1 MSNSYINLMIDSL
14 KKKVD
19 ILKKISGVNAEQKLM
34 LDEARFDPEKL
45 DEIVAQKE
53 SLVSEINKLDNGFET
68 VYDRV
73 KDELVGNKA
82 AYAEQIAVMQQLIK
96 EIVEL
101 TTSIEAEEKRMKV
114 EIDNQFSKIKQAVKE
129 TKKNSKAVS
138 NYYKNMSKLDLEPQ
152 FMDKKK

>member
-1 MSNSYINLMIDSL
+1 MGNSYINLMIDSL

-19 ILKKISGVNAEQKLM
+19 ILKKISGVNAEQKKM
-34 LDEARFDPEKL
+34 LDEARFDLEKL
-45 DEIVAQKE
+45 DELVAEKE
-53 SLVSEINKLDNGFET
+53 NLVSEINKLDIGFET

-73 KDELVGNKA
+73 KGELVENKA
-82 AYAEQIAVMQQLIK
+82 AYAEQIATMQQLIK
-96 EIVEL
+96 QIVEL

-138 NYYKNMSKLDLEPQ
+138 NYYKSMSKLDLEPQ

>member
-19 ILKKISGVNAEQKLM
+19 ILKKISEVDAEQKKM
-34 LDEARFDPEKL
+34 LDEERFDPEKL
-45 DEIVAQKE
+45 DELVAQKE
-53 SLVSEINKLDNGFET
+53 SLVSEINKLDIGFET

-73 KDELVGNKA
+73 KEELSENKA
-82 AYAEQIAVMQQLIK
+82 AYAEQIGTMQQLIK
-96 EIVEL
+96 QVVDL
-101 TTSIEAEEKRMKV
+101 TTAIEADEKRMKI

-138 NYYKNMSKLDLEPQ
+138 NYYKNMSKIDLEPQ

>member
-14 KKKVD
+14 KKKVE

-73 KDELVGNKA
+73 KDELVDNKA